1 LKLPGNDHKGFQVRK
16 RKTRKAIPS
25 TARLV
30 LVEWTDSRQPEGQW
44 RRLAELD
51 HGNGSF
57 CKCVSVGF
65 LLRDNKDVKILA
77 PNMAD
82 IDDPDNLQTAGTIVI
97 PSRSVTAIKQ
107 LEEK

>member
-1 LKLPGNDHKGFQVRK
+1 MKKQVRISSSISVSK
-16 RKTRKAIPS
+16 RKPRKMPPV

-30 LVEWTDSRQPEGQW
+30 LVEWTDSRQPESQW
-44 RRLAELD
+44 RRLSEMEQ
-51 HGNGSF
+51 GKGSF

-82 IDDPDNLQTAGTIVI
+82 IDDPDNLQTSGTIVI
-97 PSRSVTAIKQ
+97 PSRSVTAIRR
-107 LEEK
+107 LAER

>member
-1 LKLPGNDHKGFQVRK
+1 MRK
-16 RKTRKAIPS
+16 RKTRKATPA

-30 LVEWTDSRQPEGQW
+30 LVEWTDSRQPESQW
-44 RRLAELD
+44 RRLAEMD
-51 HGNGSF
+51 RGNGSF

-82 IDDPDNLQTAGTIVI
+82 IDDPDNLQAAGTIVI
-97 PSRSVTAIKQ
+97 PSRSVTAIRR